1 MNQPLSSTSRKG
13 INQVA
18 DVVTHYCDQVSQVRA
33 VHSQAGGVSG
43 ACTKDEVP
51 QTGDRES
58 DQRQAD
64 PLAWPFVGKCL
75 FLTLRSQFIEL

>member
-1 MNQPLSSTSRKG
+1 MT
-13 INQVA
+13 
-18 DVVTHYCDQVSQVRA
+18 DVLTHYCDQVSQVRA

-58 DQRQAD
+58 GQRQAD
-64 PLAWPFVGKCL
+64 TLAWPFVGKRL